1 MDFDKLVKSDQFLVQ
16 LRGTCSGDD
25 NITKLTNLLVE
36 AVQCGAARVWLDC
49 RQLTQIDYRG
59 LRVLLQFL
67 PQFEARGTTLLLCGL
82 QPAVQ
87 ERLDASGLASL
98 LTLLPAE
105 AYNGP
110 DAPKSQ
116 NSRLQ

>member
-1 MDFDKLVKSDQFLVQ
+1 MDFYKLMKSDQFLLR
-16 LRGTCSGDD
+16 LRGACLGED
-25 NITKLTNLLVE
+25 NVKTLTSLLLE
-36 AVQCGAARVWLDC
+36 AAQCGARCVWLDC
-49 RQLTQIDYRG
+49 RQLTQMDYRG
-59 LRVLLQFL
+59 LRALLQFL
-67 PQFEARGTTLLLCGL
+67 PQFEAMGTTLLLCGL

-110 DAPKSQ
+110 DQQS
-116 NSRLQ
+116 L